1 MIEYKYPIST
11 TYDLGFTQLKDFDVG
26 KHEDCYHAYHIDK
39 FKKDHKCPRCF
50 LTWKHN
56 YPTWHNASCIMFAKY
71 DELLKILGKP
81 LKISR
86 GMTKTTRFSSSTKFN
101 ALFNCGSSP
110 LNALRYPALSD
121 VAWIGY
127 FNDRKHRGRL
137 AKDFFIIR
145 DFGQGKNAH
154 AYYHGYGD
162 NELAKDNQNE
172 LNSYV
177 VGTTDHLKRAS
188 ELCTNDEGKFIEP
201 ENLKLSEIK
210 RWNVSTYRHTDKYRQ
225 PHEIVDILQ
234 MYIDDL

>member
-1 MIEYKYPIST
+1 
-11 TYDLGFTQLKDFDVG
+11 
-26 KHEDCYHAYHIDK
+26 
-39 FKKDHKCPRCF
+39 
-50 LTWKHN
+50 
-56 YPTWHNASCIMFAKY
+56 MFAEY

-86 GMTKTTRFSSSTKFN
+86 SKTKADSNSASTRFN
-101 ALFNCGSSP
+101 ELFNNGASP

-121 VAWIGY
+121 VVWIGH
-127 FNDRKHRGRL
+127 FNDRKHKGRL
-137 AKDFFIIR
+137 VKDFFMVR

-177 VGTTDHLKRAS
+177 VGSTDHLKRAS
-188 ELCTNDEGKFIEP
+188 DFCTNDEGKFIEP

-210 RWNVSTYRHTDKYRQ
+210 RWNVSTYRHTDKYRK
-225 PHEIVDILQ
+225 PYEIVDILQ